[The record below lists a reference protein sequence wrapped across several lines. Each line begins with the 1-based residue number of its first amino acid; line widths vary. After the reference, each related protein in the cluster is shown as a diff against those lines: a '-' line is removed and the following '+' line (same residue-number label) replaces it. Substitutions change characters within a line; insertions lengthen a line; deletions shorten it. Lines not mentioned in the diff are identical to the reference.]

1 MEAAT
6 LTRQQEDMTSR
17 PAESK
22 TSGYLKVLCCSLARP
37 NPAEA
42 CLSEWIRPA
51 SDYVRLAR
59 PRKCDSGLIWSEIGS
74 REDKKKGKGKIRG
87 NANRRKYQERKLVT
101 RLGALMFEIFIFS
114 VLVSYVL
121 AFFCGSDLAGND
133 RWTCVMTIRWL
144 FHIWYQL
151 QDQSGDVSL
160 IWLFSTTH
168 LLIVSFLNISILE
181 CAWIKNNFL
190 NICWFFVVFSSWHG
204 IQKTSKVTRNLMNIC
219 WTPHRKTLDNICW
232 KPDRKYLLKTC

>member
-87 NANRRKYQERKLVT
+87 NANRRKYQERKLG
-101 RLGALMFEIFIFS
+101 LE
-114 VLVSYVL
+114 
-121 AFFCGSDLAGND
+121 
-133 RWTCVMTIRWL
+133 
-144 FHIWYQL
+144 
-151 QDQSGDVSL
+151 
-160 IWLFSTTH
+160 
-168 LLIVSFLNISILE
+168 LLCL
-181 CAWIKNNFL
+181 K
-190 NICWFFVVFSSWHG
+190 FSSFQFWWVMFWHSFAAVTLLEMIG
-204 IQKTSKVTRNLMNIC
+204 GLGWWLSDDFSIFDTSS
-219 WTPHRKTLDNICW
+219 
-232 KPDRKYLLKTC
+232 